1 MVCEGLS
8 EGLSG
13 GLIEGVVEDLL
24 PSNWPVTGKEFK
36 TRAQRGGGFYRTA
49 ESRHGEEGFPAIRA
63 LHGNRNFPT

>member
-8 EGLSG
+8 
-13 GLIEGVVEDLL
+13 EGVVEDLL
-24 PSNWPVTGKEFK
+24 PSNLPVTGKEFK

-63 LHGNRNFPT
+63 LHL